1 MTNAHN
7 EITKTEN
14 LNIKGNK
21 SINKYYNINN
31 TKITLVCE

>member
-21 SINKYYNINN
+21 NMNKYYNINN
-31 TKITLVCE
+31 TSL